1 MGLLS
6 RFFSKDKALLSSL
19 NNMLGFYPSN
29 INLYKSALR
38 HRSAA
43 TEIKNGIKNSNERLE
58 YLGDAILGAVV
69 ADYVFKKFPYKEEGF
84 LTEMRSKIVSRESNN
99 KLCRKLGLD
108 ALIQNNPDNSPNKS
122 MHGDA
127 FEALIGAIYL
137 DKGYH
142 VCRRFIIGRIIQ
154 HHLDIDTLENTETNF
169 KSRLIEWAQR
179 ERKAFA
185 FELAEESE
193 NGNRRLISIH
203 AMVDG
208 EVLGTG
214 QDYSKKKAEQIAA
227 LDACKK
233 LGIL

>member
-1 MGLLS
+1 MGLLA
-6 RFFSKDKALLSSL
+6 RLFSKDKALLNALS
-19 NNMLGFYPSN
+19 NILGFYPSN
-29 INLYKSALR
+29 IHLYKSALR

-108 ALIQNNPDNSPNKS
+108 ALIQNNPDNVPNKS

-137 DKGYH
+137 DKGYR

-179 ERKAFA
+179 EKKSFV
-185 FELAEESE
+185 FELGEEE
-193 NGNRRLISIH
+193 DNGNRRLICMH
-203 AMVDG
+203 AIVDG
-208 EVLGTG
+208 DVAGTG
-214 QDYSKKKAEQIAA
+214 KDYSKKKAEQIAA
-227 LDACKK
+227 MEACKK
-233 LGIL
+233 LGII